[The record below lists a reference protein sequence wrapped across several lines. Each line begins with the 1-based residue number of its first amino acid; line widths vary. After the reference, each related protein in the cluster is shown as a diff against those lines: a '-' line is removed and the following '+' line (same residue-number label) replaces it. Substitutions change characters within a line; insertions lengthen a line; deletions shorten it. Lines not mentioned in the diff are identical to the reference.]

1 MDLPNYINNYGL
13 KLQEQLD
20 MFKIVQFGLCGSRD
34 YINNSDGDYNQYN
47 LLYIQNCIKKLKSLY
62 HKNYNFLLF
71 FNLA

>member
-1 MDLPNYINNYGL
+1 VDLPNYINKFGL

-47 LLYIQNCIKKLKSLY
+47 LLYIQNCIK
-62 HKNYNFLLF
+62 N
-71 FNLA
+71 